1 MDKLDVFNQRQIREG
16 IPKIKPGY
24 VVKVHQKI
32 KEDSG
37 KGKSKKNKTK
47 KSSETRIQIFEGLVI
62 AKKGEKGSNAT
73 FTVRKE
79 SYGIGVERVFPLYS
93 PLIEKIEVVKKMRVR
108 RAKLY
113 YMRGRS
119 GKQARLKEIIEKKQE
134 TKDAEK

>member
-1 MDKLDVFNQRQIREG
+1 MDKLDAFNQKQIKEG
-16 IPKIKPGY
+16 IPEIKPGY
-24 VVKVHQKI
+24 VVKVYQKI
-32 KEDSG
+32 KEDAE

-62 AKKGEKGSNAT
+62 AKKGIKGPNAT

-93 PLIEKIEVVKKMRVR
+93 PVIEKIEVVKKMRVR

-113 YMRGRS
+113 YMRKRT
-119 GKQARLKEIIEKKQE
+119 GKRARMKEITEKKQE
-134 TKDAEK
+134 AKDVGK